1 MSPLLLAYLV
11 FWDILGCLACTCLRA
26 AHQIFSDV
34 QSRVMRG
41 LFQKLQFVFLEVGD
55 GGFWGL
61 LFFFTPFL
69 FIIIFLVYSLHELR
83 FESRNGVIH
92 AFLFVLF
99 AVEQPQRFYTHIF
112 KKAANCSCHQLLSF
126 SLPTELCF
134 NTVPQF
140 LPASGHST
148 CFQNDSTFCA
158 DVVFFWWHKEVGCC
172 CCTI

>member
-1 MSPLLLAYLV
+1 MGDS
-11 FWDILGCLACTCLRA
+11 
-26 AHQIFSDV
+26 
-34 QSRVMRG
+34 
-41 LFQKLQFVFLEVGD
+41 EVS
-55 GGFWGL
+55 
-61 LFFFTPFL
+61 FFFLYAISFYL
-69 FIIIFLVYSLHELR
+69 FFLVYSLHELR

-92 AFLFVLF
+92 VFLFVLF

-158 DVVFFWWHKEVGCC
+158 DVVFF
-172 CCTI
+172 